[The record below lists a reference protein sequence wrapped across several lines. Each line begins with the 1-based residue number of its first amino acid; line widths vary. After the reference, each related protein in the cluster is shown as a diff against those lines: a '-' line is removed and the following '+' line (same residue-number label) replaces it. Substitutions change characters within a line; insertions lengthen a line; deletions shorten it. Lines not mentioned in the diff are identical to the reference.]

1 MLFSIMAISILQSY
15 SHQDSMVLAHKQ
27 KYRLMEQDRT
37 ARDKPT
43 HRWAL
48 IFNKEYI
55 YINIYIY
62 KYIYNIY
69 IFYIYIYKKN
79 IQREKTAS
87 SISVSG
93 KTGQLHGKE

>member
-1 MLFSIMAISILQSY
+1 MGTYL
-15 SHQDSMVLAHKQ
+15 
-27 KYRLMEQDRT
+27 EQR
-37 ARDKPT
+37 
-43 HRWAL
+43 
-48 IFNKEYI
+48 
-55 YINIYIY
+55 IYIY

-69 IFYIYIYKKN
+69 IFYVYIYKKN